1 MKNAAKYLKN
11 WFLSYDLGSLSLHI
25 RGGVALAVRPKSPDF
40 IIFFAVMALLV
51 FGVVMVYSSSAV
63 SAYVNFND
71 SYYFLKRQIIW
82 VTLGI
87 MAMLFTL
94 NVDYHVWRKFATPI
108 FIATLILLILV
119 LIPGLGKVVNGARRW
134 LGFGFLTFQ
143 PSEIAKLSMVLFSS
157 ASLAHNQEKITMFIK
172 GLIPQLLMLLL
183 VFGLILKEPDL
194 GTALAIGGTI
204 FIMLFA
210 AGAKLLHLTSLG
222 VVGISGIIAAIILEP
237 YRLKRILA
245 FSDPWADPLNTG
257 YHIIQSLYALGS
269 GGLFGVG
276 LGRSRE
282 KFLYLPEPH
291 TDFIFA
297 ILGEELGFIGTVT
310 VLLLFFF
317 FAWRG
322 FKIAISAPDIYGSML
337 AAGLTTMIIMQ
348 ALMNIAVVTASMPVT
363 GIPLPFISF
372 GGSALIFT
380 LAGVGILL
388 NISRYVITN
397 K

>member
-1 MKNAAKYLKN
+1 
-11 WFLSYDLGSLSLHI
+11 
-25 RGGVALAVRPKSPDF
+25 
-40 IIFFAVMALLV
+40 
-51 FGVVMVYSSSAV
+51 MVYSASAV

-82 VTLGI
+82 AILGLL
-87 MAMLFTL
+87 AMVFTM
-94 NVDYHVWRKFATPI
+94 NVDYHVWRKLSKP
-108 FIATLILLILV
+108 ILLVTLALLV
-119 LIPGLGKVVNGARRW
+119 LVLVPGLGKVVNGARRW
-134 LGFGFLTFQ
+134 LGFGSLYLQ
-143 PSEIAKLSMVLFSS
+143 PSEIAKLSMIMY
-157 ASLAHNQEKITMFIK
+157 ASESLTNNQEKITSFLR
-172 GLIPQLLMLLL
+172 GLLPQLMTLLL

-194 GTALAIGGTI
+194 GTALAISGTI
-204 FIMLFA
+204 FVLLYV
-210 AGAKLLHLTSLG
+210 AGAKVSHLSAIGITG
-222 VVGISGIIAAIILEP
+222 VAGIIAAIIVEP
-237 YRLKRILA
+237 YRLRRLFA

-257 YHIIQSLYALGS
+257 YHIIQSLYAIGS

-297 ILGEELGFIGTVT
+297 ILGEELGLIGTVT
-310 VLLLFFF
+310 VLVLFFL

-322 FKIAISAPDIYGSML
+322 LKVAISAPDIYGSIL
-337 AAGLTTMIIMQ
+337 AAGLTTMIIVQ
-348 ALMNIAVVTASMPVT
+348 ALMNIAVVTASMPIT

-388 NISRYVITN
+388 NISRYVGL

>member
-1 MKNAAKYLKN
+1 M
-11 WFLSYDLGSLSLHI
+11 
-25 RGGVALAVRPKSPDF
+25 AVRPKSLDF
-40 IIFFAVMALLV
+40 ILFFTTIALLS

-87 MAMLFTL
+87 IAMLFTL
-94 NVDYHVWRKFATPI
+94 NLDYHVWRKLAAPI
-108 FIATLILLILV
+108 LIVTLILLILV

-134 LGFGFLTFQ
+134 LGFGSLYLQ

-157 ASLAHNQEKITMFIK
+157 ASLARHQEKITSFVK
-172 GLIPQLLMLLL
+172 GLVPQLLILLL

-194 GTALAIGGTI
+194 GTALAIGGTV
-204 FIMLFA
+204 FVLLFT
-210 AGAKLLHLTSLG
+210 AGAKLSHLTSLG
-222 VVGISGIIAAIILEP
+222 LVGVVGIIAAIILEP
-237 YRLKRILA
+237 YRLKRLLA
-245 FSDPWADPLNTG
+245 FSNPWADPLDTG

-297 ILGEELGFIGTVT
+297 ILGEELGFIGTIT
-310 VLLLFFF
+310 VILLFFL

-322 FKIAISAPDIYGSML
+322 FKVAISAPDIYGSIL

-388 NISRYVITN
+388 NISRYVN
-397 K
+397 VK

>member
-1 MKNAAKYLKN
+1 MA
-11 WFLSYDLGSLSLHI
+11 F
-25 RGGVALAVRPKSPDF
+25 RPKSPDF
-40 IIFFAVMALLV
+40 IIFFAVLALLGL
-51 FGVVMVYSSSAV
+51 GVIMVYSSSAV
-63 SAYVNFND
+63 SAYVNYND

-82 VTLGI
+82 ASLGI
-87 MAMLFTL
+87 LAMLLTM
-94 NVDYHVWRKFATPI
+94 NVDYHVWRKFAKPV
-108 FIATLILLILV
+108 LLVTLV
-119 LIPGLGKVVNGARRW
+119 LLVLVLVPGLGKVVNGARRW
-134 LGFGFLTFQ
+134 LGFGSLYLQ
-143 PSEIAKLSMVLFSS
+143 PSEIAKLGMVLFCA
-157 ASLAHNQEKITMFIK
+157 ASLARSQDKITSFVK
-172 GLIPQLLMLLL
+172 GLLPHLAMLLV

-194 GTALAIGGTI
+194 GTALAIGGTV
-204 FIMLFA
+204 FILLFT
-210 AGAKLLHLTSLG
+210 AGAKIAHLASLG
-222 VVGISGIIAAIILEP
+222 FAGVAGIVTAIILEP
-237 YRLKRILA
+237 YRLRRLIA

-257 YHIIQSLYALGS
+257 YHIIQSLYAIGS

-297 ILGEELGFIGTVT
+297 ILAEELGFIGTVT
-310 VLLLFFF
+310 VIVLFFL

-322 FKIAISAPDIYGSML
+322 FKVAISAPDIYGSML
-337 AAGLTTMIIMQ
+337 AAGLTTMITMQ

-388 NISRYVITN
+388 NVSRYISL

>member
-1 MKNAAKYLKN
+1 M
-11 WFLSYDLGSLSLHI
+11 
-25 RGGVALAVRPKSPDF
+25 AVRPKSLDF
-40 IIFFAVMALLV
+40 ILFFTVIALLC

-71 SYYFLKRQIIW
+71 SYYFLKRQVIW
-82 VTLGI
+82 VTLGV
-87 MAMLFTL
+87 MAMLFAI
-94 NVDYHVWRKFATPI
+94 NVDYHVWRKLAKPI
-108 FIATLILLILV
+108 FIATLVLLVLV
-119 LIPGLGKVVNGARRW
+119 LIPGFGKVVNGARRW
-134 LGFGFLTFQ
+134 LGFGSLYLQ
-143 PSEIAKLSMVLFSS
+143 PSEIAKLSMVLYSS
-157 ASLAHNQEKITMFIK
+157 ASLARHQEKITSFMK
-172 GLIPQLLMLLL
+172 GLLPQLIMLLI

-194 GTALAIGGTI
+194 GTALAIGGTV
-204 FIMLFA
+204 FVMLFT
-210 AGAKLLHLTSLG
+210 AGAKLSHLTSLG
-222 VVGISGIIAAIILEP
+222 IVGVVGISAAIILEP
-237 YRLKRILA
+237 YRLKRLLA
-245 FSDPWADPLNTG
+245 FSNPWADPLDTG

-297 ILGEELGFIGTVT
+297 ILGEELGFIGTIT
-310 VLLLFFF
+310 VILLFFL

-337 AAGLTTMIIMQ
+337 AAGLTTMIVMQ

-380 LAGVGILL
+380 LSGVGILL
-388 NISRYVITN
+388 NISRYVN
-397 K
+397 VK

>member
-1 MKNAAKYLKN
+1 
-11 WFLSYDLGSLSLHI
+11 
-25 RGGVALAVRPKSPDF
+25 LAVRPKSLDF
-40 IIFFAVMALLV
+40 ILFVTVMALLS
-51 FGVVMVYSSSAV
+51 FGVIMVFSSSAV

-71 SYYFLKRQIIW
+71 SYYFFKRQIIW

-87 MAMLFTL
+87 IAMLFTL
-94 NVDYHVWRKFATPI
+94 NIDYHVWRKLAAPI
-108 FIATLILLILV
+108 LVVTVILLILV

-134 LGFGFLTFQ
+134 LGFGSLYLQ

-157 ASLAHNQEKITMFIK
+157 ASLARHQEKITSFVK
-172 GLIPQLLMLLL
+172 GLLPQLIILLL

-194 GTALAIGGTI
+194 GTALAIGGTV
-204 FIMLFA
+204 FVLLFT
-210 AGAKLLHLTSLG
+210 AGAKLSHLTSLG
-222 VVGISGIIAAIILEP
+222 FVGVAGIVAAIILEP
-237 YRLKRILA
+237 YRLKRLLA
-245 FSDPWADPLNTG
+245 FSNPWADPLDTG

-297 ILGEELGFIGTVT
+297 ILGEELGFIGTIT
-310 VLLLFFF
+310 VILLFFL

-322 FKIAISAPDIYGSML
+322 FKVAIAAPDIYGSIL
-337 AAGLTTMIIMQ
+337 AAGLTTMIVLQ

-388 NISRYVITN
+388 NISRYVNI

>member
-1 MKNAAKYLKN
+1 M
-11 WFLSYDLGSLSLHI
+11 
-25 RGGVALAVRPKSPDF
+25 AVRPKSLDF
-40 IIFFAVMALLV
+40 ICFFTVIALLS

-71 SYYFLKRQIIW
+71 SYYFFKRQLVW
-82 VTLGI
+82 GALGFI
-87 MAMLFTL
+87 AMLFTL
-94 NVDYHVWRKFATPI
+94 TIDYHVWRKLATP
-108 FIATLILLILV
+108 ALLVTVVLLILV

-134 LGFGFLTFQ
+134 LGFGSLYLQ
-143 PSEIAKLSMVLFSS
+143 PSEIAKISMVLYSS
-157 ASLAHNQEKITMFIK
+157 ANLARHQEKITSFLK
-172 GLIPQLLMLLL
+172 GLLPQLVILL
-183 VFGLILKEPDL
+183 VIFGLILKEPDL
-194 GTALAIGGTI
+194 GTALVIGGTV
-204 FIMLFA
+204 FVMLFA
-210 AGAKLLHLTSLG
+210 AGARLSHLASLG
-222 VVGISGIIAAIILEP
+222 FVGVVGIIAAIILEP
-237 YRLKRILA
+237 YRLKRLLA
-245 FSDPWADPLNTG
+245 FSNPWADPLDTG

-297 ILGEELGFIGTVT
+297 ILGEELGFIGTIAVI
-310 VLLLFFF
+310 LLFFL

-322 FKIAISAPDIYGSML
+322 FKIAIAAPDIFGSLL
-337 AAGLTTMIIMQ
+337 ATGITTMIVVQ

-388 NISRYVITN
+388 NISRYANV

>member
-1 MKNAAKYLKN
+1 M
-11 WFLSYDLGSLSLHI
+11 
-25 RGGVALAVRPKSPDF
+25 AVRPKSLDF
-40 IIFFAVMALLV
+40 ILFFTVIALLS
-51 FGVVMVYSSSAV
+51 FGVIMVYSSSAV

-71 SYYFLKRQIIW
+71 SYYFFKRQIIW

-87 MAMLFTL
+87 IAMLFTL
-94 NVDYHVWRKFATPI
+94 NIDYHVWRKLAAPI
-108 FIATLILLILV
+108 LIVTIVLLVLV

-134 LGFGFLTFQ
+134 LGFGSLYLQ

-157 ASLAHNQEKITMFIK
+157 ASLARHQEKITSFVK
-172 GLIPQLLMLLL
+172 GLVPQLLILLL

-204 FIMLFA
+204 FVLLFT
-210 AGAKLLHLTSLG
+210 AGAKLSHLSSLG
-222 VVGISGIIAAIILEP
+222 FVGVIGIVAAIIFEP
-237 YRLKRILA
+237 YRLKRLLA
-245 FSDPWADPLNTG
+245 FSNPWADPLDTG

-297 ILGEELGFIGTVT
+297 ILGEELGFIGTIT
-310 VLLLFFF
+310 VILLFFL

-322 FKIAISAPDIYGSML
+322 FKVSISAPDIYGSIL
-337 AAGLTTMIIMQ
+337 AAGLTTMIVMQ

-388 NISRYVITN
+388 NISRYVN
-397 K
+397 VK

>member
-1 MKNAAKYLKN
+1 
-11 WFLSYDLGSLSLHI
+11 
-25 RGGVALAVRPKSPDF
+25 V
-40 IIFFAVMALLV
+40 IFFAVTALLGL
-51 FGVVMVYSSSAV
+51 GVVMVYSSSAV
-63 SAYVNFND
+63 SAYVNYND
-71 SYYFLKRQIIW
+71 SYYFLKRQIVW
-82 VTLGI
+82 ATLGI
-87 MAMLFTL
+87 VTMLFTM
-94 NVDYHVWRKFATPI
+94 NIDYHVWRRLAKPVLVL
-108 FIATLILLILV
+108 TLVLLVLV

-134 LGFGFLTFQ
+134 LGFGSVYLQ
-143 PSEIAKLSMVLFSS
+143 PSEIAKLSMVLFSA
-157 ASLAHNQEKITMFIK
+157 ASLTLYQDKITHFFK
-172 GLIPQLLMLLL
+172 GLVPQLLMLLV

-194 GTALAIGGTI
+194 GTALAIGGTV
-204 FIMLFA
+204 FVLLYT
-210 AGAKLLHLTSLG
+210 AGAKITHLVSLG
-222 VVGISGIIAAIILEP
+222 AIGLVGIIAAILAEP
-237 YRLKRILA
+237 YRLKRLFA
-245 FSDPWADPLNTG
+245 FSDPWADPLNSG

-297 ILGEELGFIGTVT
+297 ILGEEFGFIGTIT
-310 VLLLFFF
+310 VILLFFL

-322 FKIAISAPDIYGSML
+322 FRVAMSAPDIFGSIL
-337 AAGLTTMIIMQ
+337 AAGLTTMILVQ

-363 GIPLPFISF
+363 GIPLPFLSF

-388 NISRYVITN
+388 NISKYISF

>member
-1 MKNAAKYLKN
+1 
-11 WFLSYDLGSLSLHI
+11 
-25 RGGVALAVRPKSPDF
+25 LAVRPKSLDF
-40 IIFFAVMALLV
+40 ILFFTVIALLS
-51 FGVVMVYSSSAV
+51 FGVIMVYSSSAV

-71 SYYFLKRQIIW
+71 SYYFFKRQIIW

-87 MAMLFTL
+87 IAMLFTL
-94 NVDYHVWRKFATPI
+94 NINYHVWRKLATPI
-108 FIATLILLILV
+108 LIVTVVLLMLV

-134 LGFGFLTFQ
+134 LGFGSLYLQ
-143 PSEIAKLSMVLFSS
+143 PSEIAKLSMVLFCS
-157 ASLAHNQEKITMFIK
+157 ASLARHQDTITSFIK
-172 GLIPQLLMLLL
+172 GLVPQLIILLL

-194 GTALAIGGTI
+194 GTALAIGGTVVVL
-204 FIMLFA
+204 LFT
-210 AGAKLLHLTSLG
+210 AGAKLSHLISLSVVG
-222 VVGISGIIAAIILEP
+222 VVGIIGAIILEP
-237 YRLKRILA
+237 YRLKRVLA
-245 FSDPWADPLNTG
+245 FSNPWADPLDTG

-297 ILGEELGFIGTVT
+297 ILGEELGFIGTIT
-310 VLLLFFF
+310 VILLFFL

-322 FKIAISAPDIYGSML
+322 FKVAISAPDIYGSIL
-337 AAGLTTMIIMQ
+337 AAGLTTMIVMQ

-388 NISRYVITN
+388 NISRYVN
-397 K
+397 VK

>member
-1 MKNAAKYLKN
+1 
-11 WFLSYDLGSLSLHI
+11 
-25 RGGVALAVRPKSPDF
+25 LAVRPKSLDF
-40 IIFFAVMALLV
+40 ILFFTVIALLG
-51 FGVVMVYSSSAV
+51 FGVIMVYSSSAV

-71 SYYFLKRQIIW
+71 SYYFFKRQIIW

-87 MAMLFTL
+87 MAMLFTM
-94 NVDYHVWRKFATPI
+94 NIDYHVWRKLATPI
-108 FIATLILLILV
+108 LIVTVVLLILV

-134 LGFGFLTFQ
+134 LGFGSLYLQ
-143 PSEIAKLSMVLFSS
+143 PSEIAKLSMVLFCS
-157 ASLAHNQEKITMFIK
+157 ASLARHQEKITSFVK
-172 GLIPQLLMLLL
+172 GLVPQLLILLL
-183 VFGLILKEPDL
+183 VFGLILREPDL

-204 FIMLFA
+204 FVLLFT
-210 AGAKLLHLTSLG
+210 AGARLSHLASLGSVG
-222 VVGISGIIAAIILEP
+222 VVGIIGAIILEP
-237 YRLKRILA
+237 YRLKRLLA

-297 ILGEELGFIGTVT
+297 ILGEELGFIGTIT
-310 VLLLFFF
+310 VILLFFL

-322 FKIAISAPDIYGSML
+322 FKVAISAPDIYGSIL
-337 AAGLTTMIIMQ
+337 AAGLTTMIVMQ

-388 NISRYVITN
+388 NISRYV

>member
-1 MKNAAKYLKN
+1 MKSGEEYLKI
-11 WFLSYDLGSLSLHI
+11 WYADWGKEGAF
-25 RGGVALAVRPKSPDF
+25 LAVRPKSPDF
-40 IIFFAVMALLV
+40 IIFFTVIALLGL
-51 FGVVMVYSSSAV
+51 GVVMVYSASAV

-82 VTLGI
+82 AILGLL
-87 MAMLFTL
+87 AMVFTM
-94 NVDYHVWRKFATPI
+94 NVDYHVWRKLSKP
-108 FIATLILLILV
+108 ILLVTLALLV
-119 LIPGLGKVVNGARRW
+119 LVLVPGLGKVVNGARRW
-134 LGFGFLTFQ
+134 LGFGSLYLQ
-143 PSEIAKLSMVLFSS
+143 PSEIAKLSMIMY
-157 ASLAHNQEKITMFIK
+157 ASESLTNNQEKITSFLR
-172 GLIPQLLMLLL
+172 GLLPQLMTLLL

-194 GTALAIGGTI
+194 GTALAISGTI
-204 FIMLFA
+204 FVLLYV
-210 AGAKLLHLTSLG
+210 AGAKVSHLSAIGITG
-222 VVGISGIIAAIILEP
+222 VAGIIAAIIVEP
-237 YRLKRILA
+237 YRLRRLFA

-257 YHIIQSLYALGS
+257 YHIIQSLYAIGS

-297 ILGEELGFIGTVT
+297 ILGEELGLIGTVT
-310 VLLLFFF
+310 VLVLFFL

-322 FKIAISAPDIYGSML
+322 LKVAISAPDIYGSIL
-337 AAGLTTMIIMQ
+337 AAGLTTMIIVQ
-348 ALMNIAVVTASMPVT
+348 ALMNIAVVTASMPIT

-388 NISRYVITN
+388 NISRYVGL

>member
-1 MKNAAKYLKN
+1 M
-11 WFLSYDLGSLSLHI
+11 
-25 RGGVALAVRPKSPDF
+25 AVRPKSLDF
-40 IIFFAVMALLV
+40 ILFFTVIALLS
-51 FGVVMVYSSSAV
+51 FGVIMVYSSSAV

-71 SYYFLKRQIIW
+71 SYYFFKRQIIW

-87 MAMLFTL
+87 IAMLFTL
-94 NVDYHVWRKFATPI
+94 NIDYHVWRKLAMPI
-108 FIATLILLILV
+108 LIVTLVLLVLV

-134 LGFGFLTFQ
+134 LGFGSLYLQ
-143 PSEIAKLSMVLFSS
+143 PSEIAKLSMVLFCS
-157 ASLAHNQEKITMFIK
+157 ASLARHQEKITSFVK
-172 GLIPQLLMLLL
+172 GLVPQLIILLL

-204 FIMLFA
+204 FVLLFT
-210 AGAKLLHLTSLG
+210 AGAKLSHLASLG
-222 VVGISGIIAAIILEP
+222 CIGIVGIIAAIILEP
-237 YRLKRILA
+237 YRLKRLLA
-245 FSDPWADPLNTG
+245 FSNPWADPLDTG

-297 ILGEELGFIGTVT
+297 ILGEELGFIGTIT
-310 VLLLFFF
+310 VILLFFL

-322 FKIAISAPDIYGSML
+322 FKVAIAAPDIYGSIL
-337 AAGLTTMIIMQ
+337 AAGLTTMIVLQ
-348 ALMNIAVVTASMPVT
+348 ALMNVAVVTASMPVT

-388 NISRYVITN
+388 NISRYIN
-397 K
+397 LK